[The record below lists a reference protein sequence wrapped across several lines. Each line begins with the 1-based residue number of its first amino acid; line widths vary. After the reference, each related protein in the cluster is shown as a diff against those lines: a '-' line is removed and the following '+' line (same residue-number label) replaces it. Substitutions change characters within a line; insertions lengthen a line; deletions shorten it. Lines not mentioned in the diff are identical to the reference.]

1 MLNLVLEQV
10 KFPEDEGRKAP
21 KNKKECHAQ

>member
-10 KFPEDEGRKAP
+10 KIPETAERKAP
-21 KNKKECHAQ
+21 KNKKVCHAQ